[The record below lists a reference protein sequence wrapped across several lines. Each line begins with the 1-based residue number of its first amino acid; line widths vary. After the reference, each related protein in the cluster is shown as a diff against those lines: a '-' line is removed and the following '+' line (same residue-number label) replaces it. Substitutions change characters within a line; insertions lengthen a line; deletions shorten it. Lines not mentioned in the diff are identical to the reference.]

1 MLLGC
6 RLSLAMRATWVR
18 VSESL
23 GGGGGTVVVVV
34 STTVVGG
41 MVVGALFDSAAQA
54 LTKTRQVRPSARLNH
69 MGQG

>member
-1 MLLGC
+1 
-6 RLSLAMRATWVR
+6 